1 MPALDRLPAF
11 CFFTLKLW
19 VHSQHLKTDIDQFV
33 KSAAME
39 MVDKS
44 VLRKEMVDKWLIKPS
59 LAEKLVDILSY
70 MANKNEVSTEII
82 MQQFGF
88 TATSAKRYLRQLTA
102 FGYLEAKGGNKNRT
116 YNKLV

>member
-1 MPALDRLPAF
+1 MLALDRLPAF

-39 MVDKS
+39 MV
-44 VLRKEMVDKWLIKPS
+44 V
-59 LAEKLVDILSY
+59 
-70 MANKNEVSTEII
+70 
-82 MQQFGF
+82 QQFGF

-116 YNKLV
+116 YTKLVEIKKYWVQTK